1 MIQSIRIAETPFDP
15 EAELAAFRATLS
27 ESGGLVAFQGLVRGG
42 DEGDPVETLTLQH
55 YPGMTE
61 SGIGTAIAEV
71 NRRWPTEAVLVI
83 HRVGAMRPGDPV
95 VLVAAASRH
104 RRAAF
109 ESADFLMD
117 FLKSRAMFWKYETRD
132 GERHWIEPRKQDYDD
147 AGRWDVSPHDRG

>member
-1 MIQSIRIAETPFDP
+1 MIESVRIAEAPFDP

-42 DEGDPVETLTLQH
+42 TASDPVETLTLQH
-55 YPGMTE
+55 YPRVTE
-61 SGIGTAIAEV
+61 TGIAAAIEDAAG
-71 NRRWPTEAVLVI
+71 RWPLEAMLVV
-83 HRVGAMRPGDPV
+83 HRVGDMRPGDPV
-95 VLVAAASRH
+95 VLVASASRH

-132 GERHWIEPRKQDYDD
+132 GVRHWIEPRAQDYDD
-147 AGRWDVSPHDRG
+147 AGRWDIASP